1 MKKFF
6 SYIVVCFP
14 LILFSQSNVGIFC
27 NNFEINNEK
36 REEDDNLKALREA
49 FKRTL
54 QKLQYPPIIV
64 EREKLSDLLVFIEE
78 EKNLRKDFN
87 NNNLQEKFEAA
98 QVDYIAYGNFY
109 KAFNSDEYDFQLEF
123 IKVSGSDVLS
133 VIPLPITRFK
143 EKELI
148 GTRPFEEKVNEVLKT
163 IVFTKEFGITQKSAL
178 DEFNKRLDE
187 KDKQYNELKRELDGL
202 KPMVEVNNWMVKNEI
217 KSDSSFYNKVSLS
230 LVSRTSVNVLQ
241 IVLKRKDVKS
251 SRIEF
256 LSGGNLQHGK
266 GTTSEGFF
274 FYQLTILTLLN

>member
-1 MKKFF
+1 M
-6 SYIVVCFP
+6 
-14 LILFSQSNVGIFC
+14 
-27 NNFEINNEK
+27 
-36 REEDDNLKALREA
+36 
-49 FKRTL
+49 
-54 QKLQYPPIIV
+54 QYPPIIV